1 VLRIDERLRTT
12 TQVTLVAPAQEDRVL
27 LVEIQKRPQATL
39 VPDPA
44 LPPTEETAGAWRFE
58 LSLKAGERRTL
69 SVRQDRI
76 VRQSVALLEG
86 EQAIARVLGLQGLD
100 PAARTALQ
108 RLVDLRAARA
118 TRDAEVEKLEAQTAE
133 IETDQE
139 RVRRNLA
146 AVPATDALHGRLLRQ
161 LEALETR
168 MQALRR
174 SQEQARTA
182 AEQAQRDLEAAIGR
196 LAL

>member
-1 VLRIDERLRTT
+1 
-12 TQVTLVAPAQEDRVL
+12 
-27 LVEIQKRPQATL
+27 VEN
-39 VPDPA
+39 
-44 LPPTEETAGAWRFE
+44 
-58 LSLKAGERRTL
+58 
-69 SVRQDRI
+69 
-76 VRQSVALLEG
+76 
-86 EQAIARVLGLQGLD
+86 
-100 PAARTALQ
+100 
-108 RLVDLRAARA
+108 
-118 TRDAEVEKLEAQTAE
+118 LEAQTAE

-182 AEQAQRDLEAAIGR
+182 AEQAQRELEAAIGR

>member
-1 VLRIDERLRTT
+1 M
-12 TQVTLVAPAQEDRVL
+12 
-27 LVEIQKRPQATL
+27 
-39 VPDPA
+39 
-44 LPPTEETAGAWRFE
+44 
-58 LSLKAGERRTL
+58 
-69 SVRQDRI
+69 
-76 VRQSVALLEG
+76 ALLEG

-118 TRDAEVEKLEAQTAE
+118 GRIAEVEKLKAQAAE

-139 RVRRNLA
+139 RVRRNLG
-146 AVPATDALHGRLLRQ
+146 AVPGNDALHGRLLRQ

-168 MQALRR
+168 MEALRKA
-174 SQEQARTA
+174 QDPARGA
-182 AEQAQRDLEAAIGR
+182 VEQAQRELEAAISR